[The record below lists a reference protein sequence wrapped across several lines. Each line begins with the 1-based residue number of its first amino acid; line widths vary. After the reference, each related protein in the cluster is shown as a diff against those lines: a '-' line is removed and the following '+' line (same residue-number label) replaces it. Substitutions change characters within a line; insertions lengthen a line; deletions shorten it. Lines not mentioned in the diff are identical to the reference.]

1 LAKVDRKD
9 TSRNKALKILT
20 TVVEEKGQDW
30 GDDLKRM
37 WQVGATMVFLTE
49 ECEGKLL
56 EVLFKMIAATVV
68 VIQSFFRMV
77 RARRRYVNLKRVALF
92 ASSVFRMLPY
102 RRKFDKLRKAAQKIQ
117 AFYLGKKARKLYVQ
131 TIASINLLQKEMKTH
146 VFKQRLIRYREER
159 RRQAAS
165 NIQALW
171 KGVAQRK
178 RFKKFKEDLKQY
190 IPLLQE
196 AILMANARR
205 HLFIMK
211 QEAAELALKKLK
223 RQLEKKI
230 ERLEQLRNERQNL
243 EGQKYRMHEDIKAAG
258 SVRERYS
265 LSKHLTEEMDTYLRE
280 EYHFLLAEEIYL
292 QSEKMFLDEEDNF
305 LARYVQDATLDQM
318 KMYIYRKKMFAQRM
332 KAFESSRKK
341 MLLLRNEYGLKHK
354 GSEKLT
360 ASEST
365 PNLPEKSKEKG
376 SEKLKVSESIP
387 NLSEKSKDKEK
398 KKDKD
403 KDKEKEKKK
412 DKDKDKDKARSFTK
426 SLSTNSMRSMSSMKS
441 TNSLEFDEDQSNS
454 PSVDNLTFGD
464 DDDN

>member
-1 LAKVDRKD
+1 
-9 TSRNKALKILT
+9 
-20 TVVEEKGQDW
+20 
-30 GDDLKRM
+30 M
-37 WQVGATMVFLTE
+37 
-49 ECEGKLL
+49 LL
-56 EVLFKMIAATVV
+56 PIIV
-68 VIQSFFRMV
+68 
-77 RARRRYVNLKRVALF
+77 
-92 ASSVFRMLPY
+92 
-102 RRKFDKLRKAAQKIQ
+102 
-117 AFYLGKKARKLYVQ
+117 
-131 TIASINLLQKEMKTH
+131 
-146 VFKQRLIRYREER
+146 
-159 RRQAAS
+159 
-165 NIQALW
+165 W